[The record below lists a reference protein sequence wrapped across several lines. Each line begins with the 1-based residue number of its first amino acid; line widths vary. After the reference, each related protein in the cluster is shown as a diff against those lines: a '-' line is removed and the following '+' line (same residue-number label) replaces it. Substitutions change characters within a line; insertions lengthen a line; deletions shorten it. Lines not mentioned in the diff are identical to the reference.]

1 MLISQAFASDTPVT
15 STAPAVDGPAGDA
28 AAVAA
33 AAPTSGL
40 MGQFMLIGVM
50 FLLFYML
57 LIRPQQKRL
66 KAQQSM
72 LSALKVGDKVIT
84 GGGLLGIVSKIISD
98 AEVEVDLGQFKVT
111 ALRYTLTARNDQP
124 AN

>member
-1 MLISQAFASDTPVT
+1 MLISQALATE
-15 STAPAVDGPAGDA
+15 TAAVATDA
-28 AAVAA
+28 AATTGAVS
-33 AAPTSGL
+33 PMSGVT
-40 MGQFMLIGVM
+40 GQFVLIGVM

-72 LSALKVGDKVIT
+72 LSALKVGDRVVT
-84 GGGLLGIVSKIISD
+84 GGGLLGVISKIIND

-111 ALRYTLTARNDQP
+111 ALRYTLTARNETP
-124 AN
+124 AA

>member
-1 MLISQAFASDTPVT
+1 MLISQAFATDAPVT
-15 STAPAVDGPAGDA
+15 STAPAVDGAAGDA
-28 AAVAA
+28 AATAA

-40 MGQFMLIGVM
+40 MGQFMLIGLM

-66 KAQQSM
+66 KAQQS
-72 LSALKVGDKVIT
+72 LLGALKVGDKVIT
-84 GGGLLGIVSKIISD
+84 GGGLLGTISKLIND

-111 ALRYTLTARNDQP
+111 A
-124 AN
+124 

>member
-1 MLISQAFASDTPVT
+1 MLISQALATE
-15 STAPAVDGPAGDA
+15 A
-28 AAVAA
+28 ATVAA
-33 AAPTSGL
+33 EPTAATATGSG
-40 MGQFMLIGVM
+40 MMSQFMLIGLM

-72 LSALKVGDKVIT
+72 LAALKVGDKVIT
-84 GGGLLGIVSKIISD
+84 GGGLLGIVSKIIND

-111 ALRYTLTARNDQP
+111 ALRYTLTTRNDTP
-124 AN
+124 AA